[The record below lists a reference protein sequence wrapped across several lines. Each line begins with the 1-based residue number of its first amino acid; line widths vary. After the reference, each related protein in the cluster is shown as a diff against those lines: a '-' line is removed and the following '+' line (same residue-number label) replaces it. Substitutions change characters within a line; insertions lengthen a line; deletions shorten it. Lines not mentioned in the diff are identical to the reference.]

1 MRKSHLLVAASVG
14 CCLLGLSW
22 LTSVWRMAGYDPPDG
37 ANLHRL
43 HEVELYA
50 IDEGP
55 QSPMGTIV
63 LVHGIGGSID
73 DWDGLRSILRGQ
85 FRVVTVER
93 PGNGWSSTFPTVPG
107 DYLAANSEALRE
119 LLRELRVH
127 EPILIGWSYGAAV
140 VLHMATQEPDYPKGL
155 IHLCG
160 IGPGY
165 LPSGADVSRFSKL
178 GWLLDIPLVSRVI
191 DRALIPNVIAL
202 APRSLWMEIQFG
214 PDWRDLS
221 ERTLSRTLLGM
232 QRSKLIV
239 AREALGIGADLERLR
254 LDLSDLLVPTLIIA
268 GGLDSVI
275 PTSVSEDLDAML
287 PNSRRLLI
295 PDGRHAYHVM
305 HPDRVASLISNFAK
319 ELGP

>member
-1 MRKSHLLVAASVG
+1 MVDTSSVPHGGGRSRRSHTLKSHR
-14 CCLLGLSW
+14 LGHL
-22 LTSVWRMAGYDPPDG
+22 
-37 ANLHRL
+37 
-43 HEVELYA
+43 
-50 IDEGP
+50 
-55 QSPMGTIV
+55 
-63 LVHGIGGSID
+63 
-73 DWDGLRSILRGQ
+73 LRSILRGQ

-93 PGNGWSSTFPTVPG
+93 PGNGWSSAFSNVPEN
-107 DYLAANSEALRE
+107 YLAANSEALRE
-119 LLRELRVH
+119 LLLVLRVH

-160 IGPGY
+160 IAPGY
-165 LPSGADVSRFSKL
+165 IPSGAGASRFSKL
-178 GWLLDIPLVSRVI
+178 GWLLDIPLVPRVI

-202 APRSLWMEIQFG
+202 APRSLWMEIQYG

-239 AREALGIGADLERLR
+239 AREALGVGADLEQLR
-254 LDLSDLLVPTLIIA
+254 LDLSNLLVPTLIIA

-275 PTSVSEDLDAML
+275 PTTVSADLDAML

-295 PDGRHAYHVM
+295 PEGRHAYHVM
-305 HPDRVASLISNFAK
+305 HPNRVASLISNFAE